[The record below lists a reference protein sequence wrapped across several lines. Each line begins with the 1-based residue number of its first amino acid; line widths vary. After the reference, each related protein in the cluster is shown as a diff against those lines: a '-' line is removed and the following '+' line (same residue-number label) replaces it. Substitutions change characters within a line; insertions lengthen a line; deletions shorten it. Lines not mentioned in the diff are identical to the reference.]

1 MSMKTLV
8 LADNQDITKAGIL
21 YLSDKMPGFGRVIE
35 AADRK
40 ELIALLVA
48 SPDAAVVLDYTLFDL
63 VSADELI
70 ILQERFKQVRWLLFS
85 DELSEDFIRRV
96 LFSSE
101 TFSMVMKDAPQEEIV
116 AALQAIAGS
125 QRFLG
130 SRIRNRLANRKPVSD
145 AFEHPALTTTERE
158 ILKAIAQGKT
168 TREIA
173 SERFSSIHTVTTH
186 RKNIFRKLEINN
198 VHEATKYALRAGII
212 DSAEY
217 YI

>member
-1 MSMKTLV
+1 MKTLV

-21 YLSDKMPGFGRVIE
+21 YLSDKMPGFGLIRE

-40 ELIALLVA
+40 ELISLLVA

-70 ILQERFKQVRWLLFS
+70 ILQERFKQVSWLLFS

-101 TFSMVMKDAPQEEIV
+101 AFSCIMKDAPQEEIV
-116 AALQAIAGS
+116 AALEAIS
-125 QRFLG
+125 SSERFIS
-130 SRIRNRLANRKPVSD
+130 SRIRNMLMNRKPVREPL
-145 AFEHPALTTTERE
+145 EHPVLTTTERE

-173 SERFSSIHTVTTH
+173 AERFSSIHTVTTH

-198 VHEATKYALRAGII
+198 VHEATKYALRAGIV
-212 DSAEY
+212 DTAEY